1 MEDSFE
7 KMKLE
12 KWILKIIKYLSY
24 KEPTEVQKY
33 VIPQILKDK
42 SVIAISKTGTGK
54 TASFCLPILSELSKN
69 PFGLY
74 SIILEPTRELVL
86 QVEEKLKL
94 FSTGFNLRMCSI
106 IGGEDYTTQLKELDK
121 IPHIIIATP
130 GRLVSFLENNYI
142 KLVDNLRY
150 FVMDEFDQLLD
161 DTIKPDIDKII
172 TYLPDD
178 RITLFFSATIMQTKE
193 ELKKYLGKNDKDEIF
208 YYNNNTDEKID
219 DIIKDTNINKEKNKD
234 NDKDDKDKDDKDKEI
249 KKKNKIIPLKIKNR
263 INEDISLKYILVPQ
277 KLKEHYLLYL
287 LRNRYKETNTL
298 IFVNHVKQCDF
309 LYNLCKL
316 FEIKVSHLHSKMTQK
331 NRREDLQKFKGSMTN
346 ILISTDLASRG
357 LDIKQCDLVINFD
370 IPLSSLTFIHRA
382 GRTGRIGNKGL
393 CISLVSQYD
402 VEVLNGIEEDLNA
415 DFKEIEDID
424 QDEIMVDTGL
434 VSKGIKLTKMKM
446 IKEEKSK

>member
-12 KWILKIIKYLSY
+12 RWIKKVITYLSY

-33 VIPQILKDK
+33 VIPQILKNK
-42 SVIAISKTGTGK
+42 NVIAISKTGTGK
-54 TASFCLPILSELSKN
+54 TASFCLPILSELSKD

-74 SIILEPTRELVL
+74 AIILEPTRELVL

-106 IGGEDYTTQLKELDK
+106 IGGEDYTTQLQELDK

-130 GRLVSFLENNYI
+130 GRLVSFLENNYV
-142 KLVDNLRY
+142 KLIQNLRY

-161 DTIKPDIDKII
+161 ETIKPDIDKII

-193 ELKKYLGKNDKDEIF
+193 ELKKYIGKNNQEEIY
-208 YYNNNTDEKID
+208 YYNNNTDEKLE
-219 DIIKDTNINKEKNKD
+219 DILKNNDKRINKEKEDEN
-234 NDKDDKDKDDKDKEI
+234 
-249 KKKNKIIPLKIKNR
+249 KKNKKIIPLKIKNR
-263 INEDISLKYILVPQ
+263 INEDVSLKYILVPQ

-331 NRREDLQKFKGSMTN
+331 NRREDLQKFKGSITN

-357 LDIKQCDLVINFD
+357 LDIRQCDLVINFD

-393 CISLVSQYD
+393 CISFVSQYD
-402 VEVLNGIEEDLNA
+402 VEVLNGIEEDLDA

-424 QDEIMVDTGL
+424 QDEIMIDTGL
-434 VSKGIKLTKMKM
+434 VSKGIKLTKMKL
-446 IKEEKSK
+446 IKEEKNK

>member
-193 ELKKYLGKNDKDEIF
+193 ELKKYLGKNDKEEIF
-208 YYNNNTDEKID
+208 CYNNNTDEKID

-234 NDKDDKDKDDKDKEI
+234 NDKEDKDKEI

>member
-12 KWILKIIKYLSY
+12 KWIKKVIDYLSY

-33 VIPQILKDK
+33 VIPQILKNK

-54 TASFCLPILSELSKN
+54 TASFCLPILSELSKD

-74 SIILEPTRELVL
+74 AIILEPTRELVL

-106 IGGEDYTTQLKELDK
+106 IGGEDYTSQLQELDK

-142 KLVDNLRY
+142 KLIQNLRY

-193 ELKKYLGKNDKDEIF
+193 ELKKYLGKNDKDEIY
-208 YYNNNTDEKID
+208 YYNNNTDEKLEDILKND
-219 DIIKDTNINKEKNKD
+219 DNKLNKEKN
-234 NDKDDKDKDDKDKEI
+234 NE
-249 KKKNKIIPLKIKNR
+249 KNVKNKKIIPLKIKNR
-263 INEDISLKYILVPQ
+263 INEDVSLKYILVPQ

-287 LRNRYKETNTL
+287 LRNRYKDTNTL

-331 NRREDLQKFKGSMTN
+331 NRREDLQKFKGSISN

-357 LDIKQCDLVINFD
+357 LDIRQCDLVINFD
-370 IPLSSLTFIHRA
+370 IPLSTLTFIHRA

-393 CISLVSQYD
+393 CISFVSQYD
-402 VEVLNGIEEDLNA
+402 VEVLNGIEEDLDA

-424 QDEIMVDTGL
+424 QDEIMIDTGL
-434 VSKGIKLTKMKM
+434 VSKGIKLTKMKL
-446 IKEEKSK
+446 IKEEKIK

>member
-12 KWILKIIKYLSY
+12 KWIKKVINYLAY

-42 SVIAISKTGTGK
+42 NVIAISKTGTGK

-74 SIILEPTRELVL
+74 AIILEPTRELVL

-106 IGGEDYTTQLKELDK
+106 IGGEDFTTQLNELDK

-142 KLVDNLRY
+142 KLVQNLRY

-161 DTIKPDIDKII
+161 ETIKPDIDKII
-172 TYLPDD
+172 TYLPDE

-193 ELKKYLGKNDKDEIF
+193 ELKKYIGKNNKDEIY
-208 YYNNNTDEKID
+208 YYNNNTDEKLEDIVKKD
-219 DIIKDTNINKEKNKD
+219 DSGEKEKEKD
-234 NDKDDKDKDDKDKEI
+234 LNVN
-249 KKKNKIIPLKIKNR
+249 KKNKKIIPLKIKNR
-263 INEDISLKYILVPQ
+263 INEDVSLKYILVPQ

-331 NRREDLQKFKGSMTN
+331 NRREDLQKFKGSLTN

-393 CISLVSQYD
+393 CISFVSQYD
-402 VEVLNGIEEDLNA
+402 VEVLNGIEDDLNA

-434 VSKGIKLTKMKM
+434 VSKGIKLTKMKL
-446 IKEEKSK
+446 IKEGKNK

>member
-1 MEDSFE
+1 MEETFE
-7 KMKLE
+7 QMKLE
-12 KWILKIIKYLSY
+12 KWIKKVIKYLSY

-33 VIPQILKDK
+33 IIPQILNDK

-54 TASFCLPILSELSKN
+54 TASFCLPIISELSKD

-74 SIILEPTRELVL
+74 AIILEPTRELVL

-106 IGGEDYTTQLKELDK
+106 IGGEDYTIQLKELDK

-130 GRLVSFLENNYI
+130 GRLVSFLENNYV
-142 KLVDNLRY
+142 KLVQNLRY

-161 DTIKPDIDKII
+161 ETIKPDIDKII
-172 TYLPDD
+172 THLPDD

-193 ELKKYLGKNDKDEIF
+193 ELKKYLGKNDKEEIY
-208 YYNNNTDEKID
+208 YYNNNTDEKLED
-219 DIIKDTNINKEKNKD
+219 LIKNENELDKTKEKDGNK
-234 NDKDDKDKDDKDKEI
+234 KSS
-249 KKKNKIIPLKIKNR
+249 KIIPLKIKNR

-287 LRNRYKETNTL
+287 LRNRYKDTNTL

-402 VEVLNGIEEDLNA
+402 VEVLNGIEEDLSA

-446 IKEEKSK
+446 IKEGKNK

>member
-7 KMKLE
+7 KMRLE
-12 KWILKIIKYLSY
+12 KWIKKVINYLSY

-33 VIPQILKDK
+33 VIPQILKEK
-42 SVIAISKTGTGK
+42 NVIAISKTGTGK

-74 SIILEPTRELVL
+74 AIILEPTRELVL

-106 IGGEDYTTQLKELDK
+106 IGGEDFTTQLNELDK

-142 KLVDNLRY
+142 KLVQNLRY

-161 DTIKPDIDKII
+161 ETIKPDIDKII
-172 TYLPDD
+172 TYLPDE

-193 ELKKYLGKNDKDEIF
+193 ELKKYIGKNYKDEIY
-208 YYNNNTDEKID
+208 YYNNNTDEKLE
-219 DIIKDTNINKEKNKD
+219 DIVKKDGSGEKEKEKD
-234 NDKDDKDKDDKDKEI
+234 LNVN
-249 KKKNKIIPLKIKNR
+249 KKNKKIIPLKIKNR
-263 INEDISLKYILVPQ
+263 INEDVSLKYILVPQ

-331 NRREDLQKFKGSMTN
+331 NRREDLQKFKGSLTN

-393 CISLVSQYD
+393 CISFVSQYD
-402 VEVLNGIEEDLNA
+402 VEVLNGIEDDLNA

-434 VSKGIKLTKMKM
+434 VSKGIKLTKMKL
-446 IKEEKSK
+446 IKEGKNK

>member
-7 KMKLE
+7 KMRLE
-12 KWILKIIKYLSY
+12 KWIKKVINYLSY

-33 VIPQILKDK
+33 VIPQILKEK
-42 SVIAISKTGTGK
+42 NVIAISKTGTGK

-74 SIILEPTRELVL
+74 AIILEPTRELVL

-106 IGGEDYTTQLKELDK
+106 IGGEDFTTQLNELDK

-142 KLVDNLRY
+142 KLVQNLRY

-161 DTIKPDIDKII
+161 ETIKPDIDKII
-172 TYLPDD
+172 TYLPDE

-193 ELKKYLGKNDKDEIF
+193 ELKKYIGKNYKDEIY
-208 YYNNNTDEKID
+208 YYNNNTDEKLEDIVKKD
-219 DIIKDTNINKEKNKD
+219 DSGEKEKEKD
-234 NDKDDKDKDDKDKEI
+234 LNVN
-249 KKKNKIIPLKIKNR
+249 KKNKKIIPLKIKNR
-263 INEDISLKYILVPQ
+263 INEDVSLKYILVPQ

-331 NRREDLQKFKGSMTN
+331 NRREDLQKFKGSLTN

-393 CISLVSQYD
+393 CISFVSQYD
-402 VEVLNGIEEDLNA
+402 VEVLNGIEDDLNA

-434 VSKGIKLTKMKM
+434 VSKGIKLTKMKL
-446 IKEEKSK
+446 IKEGKNK

>member
-12 KWILKIIKYLSY
+12 KWILKVIKYLSY

-33 VIPQILKDK
+33 VIPQILIDK

-193 ELKKYLGKNDKDEIF
+193 ELKKYLGKNNKDEIF

-234 NDKDDKDKDDKDKEI
+234 DDKDDKDKEI

-434 VSKGIKLTKMKM
+434 VSKGIKITKMKM
-446 IKEEKSK
+446 IKEEKK

>member
-12 KWILKIIKYLSY
+12 KWIKKVIDYLSY

-33 VIPQILKDK
+33 VIPQILKNK
-42 SVIAISKTGTGK
+42 NVIAISKTGTGK
-54 TASFCLPILSELSKN
+54 TASFCLPILSELSKD

-74 SIILEPTRELVL
+74 AIILEPTRELVL

-106 IGGEDYTTQLKELDK
+106 IGGEDYTTQLQELDK

-130 GRLVSFLENNYI
+130 GRLVSFLENNYV
-142 KLVDNLRY
+142 KLIQNLRY

-161 DTIKPDIDKII
+161 ETIKPDIDKII

-193 ELKKYLGKNDKDEIF
+193 ELKKYIGKNNQEEIY
-208 YYNNNTDEKID
+208 YYNNNTDEKLE
-219 DIIKDTNINKEKNKD
+219 DILKNNDKRINKEKEDEN
-234 NDKDDKDKDDKDKEI
+234 
-249 KKKNKIIPLKIKNR
+249 KKNKKIIPLKIKNR
-263 INEDISLKYILVPQ
+263 INEDVSLKYILVPQ

-287 LRNRYKETNTL
+287 LRNRYKDTNTL

-331 NRREDLQKFKGSMTN
+331 NRREDLQKFKGSISN

-357 LDIKQCDLVINFD
+357 LDIRQCDLVINFD
-370 IPLSSLTFIHRA
+370 IPLSTLTFIHRA

-393 CISLVSQYD
+393 CISFVSQYD
-402 VEVLNGIEEDLNA
+402 VEVLNGIEEDLDA

-424 QDEIMVDTGL
+424 QDEIMIDTGL
-434 VSKGIKLTKMKM
+434 VSKGIKLTKMKL
-446 IKEEKSK
+446 IKEEKIK

>member
-1 MEDSFE
+1 
-7 KMKLE
+7 MKLE
-12 KWILKIIKYLSY
+12 KWIKKVIDYLSY

-33 VIPQILKDK
+33 VIPQILKNK

-54 TASFCLPILSELSKN
+54 TASFCLPILSELSKD

-74 SIILEPTRELVL
+74 AIILEPTRELVL

-106 IGGEDYTTQLKELDK
+106 IGGEDYTSQLQELDK

-142 KLVDNLRY
+142 KLIQNLRY

-161 DTIKPDIDKII
+161 ETIKPDIDKII

-193 ELKKYLGKNDKDEIF
+193 ELKKYLGKNDKDEIY
-208 YYNNNTDEKID
+208 YYNNNTDEKLE
-219 DIIKDTNINKEKNKD
+219 DILKNDGNKLNKEKNNEK
-234 NDKDDKDKDDKDKEI
+234 NI
-249 KKKNKIIPLKIKNR
+249 KNKKIIPLKIKNR
-263 INEDISLKYILVPQ
+263 INEDVTLKYILVPQ

-287 LRNRYKETNTL
+287 LRNRYKDTNTL

-316 FEIKVSHLHSKMTQK
+316 FEIRVSHLHSKMTQK
-331 NRREDLQKFKGSMTN
+331 NRREDLQKFKGSISN

-357 LDIKQCDLVINFD
+357 LDIRQCDLVINFD
-370 IPLSSLTFIHRA
+370 IPLSTLTFIHRA

-393 CISLVSQYD
+393 CISFVSQYD
-402 VEVLNGIEEDLNA
+402 VEVLN
-415 DFKEIEDID
+415 
-424 QDEIMVDTGL
+424 
-434 VSKGIKLTKMKM
+434 
-446 IKEEKSK
+446 

>member
-12 KWILKIIKYLSY
+12 KWIKKVINYLSY
-24 KEPTEVQKY
+24 QEPTEVQKY
-33 VIPQILKDK
+33 VIPQILKEK
-42 SVIAISKTGTGK
+42 NVIAISKTGTGK

-74 SIILEPTRELVL
+74 AIILEPTRELVL

-106 IGGEDYTTQLKELDK
+106 IGGEDFTTQLNELDK

-142 KLVDNLRY
+142 KLVQNLRY

-161 DTIKPDIDKII
+161 ETIKPDIDKII
-172 TYLPDD
+172 TYLPDE

-193 ELKKYLGKNDKDEIF
+193 ELKKYIGKNNKDEIY
-208 YYNNNTDEKID
+208 YYNNNTDEKLEDIVKKD
-219 DIIKDTNINKEKNKD
+219 DSGEKEKEKD
-234 NDKDDKDKDDKDKEI
+234 LNVN
-249 KKKNKIIPLKIKNR
+249 KKNKKIIPLKIKNR
-263 INEDISLKYILVPQ
+263 INEDVSLKYILVPQ

-298 IFVNHVKQCDF
+298 IFVNHIKQCDF

-331 NRREDLQKFKGSMTN
+331 NRREDLQKFKGSLTN

-393 CISLVSQYD
+393 CISFVSQYD
-402 VEVLNGIEEDLNA
+402 VEVLNGIEDDLNA

-434 VSKGIKLTKMKM
+434 VSKGIKLTKMKL
-446 IKEEKSK
+446 IKEGKNK

>member
-1 MEDSFE
+1 MVDSFDD
-7 KMKLE
+7 MKLE
-12 KWILKIIKYLSY
+12 KWIKKVIAYLSY
-24 KEPTEVQKY
+24 KNPTIVQKY
-33 VIPQILKDK
+33 IIPEILNDK

-54 TASFCLPILSELSKN
+54 TASFCLPILSELSKD
-69 PFGLY
+69 PYGLY
-74 SIILEPTRELVL
+74 SIILEPTRELVI

-130 GRLVSFLENNYI
+130 GRLVTFLENNYI
-142 KLVDNLRY
+142 KLVQNLKY
-150 FVMDEFDQLLD
+150 FVMDEFDQLLN
-161 DTIKPDIDKII
+161 DTIRPDIEKII
-172 TYLPDD
+172 KFLPED
-178 RITLFFSATIMQTKE
+178 RKTLFFSATIVQTKN
-193 ELKKYLGKNDKDEIF
+193 ELKKYLGKNDTGELY
-208 YYNNNTDEKID
+208 YYNNNEDINDEK
-219 DIIKDTNINKEKNKD
+219 EM
-234 NDKDDKDKDDKDKEI
+234 KDDEDQKINNSNNSIPI
-249 KKKNKIIPLKIKNR
+249 KIKNKI
-263 INEDISLKYILVPQ
+263 NEDVDLKYILVPQ

-287 LRNRYKETNTL
+287 LRNKYKETNCL

-316 FEIKVSHLHSKMTQK
+316 FELKVSHLHSKMTQR
-331 NRREDLQKFKGSMTN
+331 NRREDLQKFKGS
-346 ILISTDLASRG
+346 ISRFLISTDLASRG

-370 IPLSSLTFIHRA
+370 MPHTSQTFIHRA

-393 CISLVSQYD
+393 CISFVSQHD
-402 VEVLNGIEEDLNA
+402 IELLNGIESELDA

-446 IKEEKSK
+446 IKEEKK

>member
-7 KMKLE
+7 KMRLE
-12 KWILKIIKYLSY
+12 KWIKKVINYLSY

-33 VIPQILKDK
+33 VIPQILKEK
-42 SVIAISKTGTGK
+42 NVIAISKTGTGK

-74 SIILEPTRELVL
+74 AIILEPTRELVI

-106 IGGEDYTTQLKELDK
+106 IGGEDFTTQLNELDK

-142 KLVDNLRY
+142 KLVQNLRY

-161 DTIKPDIDKII
+161 ETIKPDIDKII
-172 TYLPDD
+172 TYLPDE

-193 ELKKYLGKNDKDEIF
+193 ELKKYIGKNNKDEIY
-208 YYNNNTDEKID
+208 YYNNNTDEKLEDIVKKD
-219 DIIKDTNINKEKNKD
+219 DSGEKEKEKD
-234 NDKDDKDKDDKDKEI
+234 LNVN
-249 KKKNKIIPLKIKNR
+249 KKNKKIIPLKIKNR
-263 INEDISLKYILVPQ
+263 INEDVSLKYILVPQ

-298 IFVNHVKQCDF
+298 IFVNHIKQCDF

-331 NRREDLQKFKGSMTN
+331 NRREDLQKFKGSLTN

-393 CISLVSQYD
+393 CISFVSQYD
-402 VEVLNGIEEDLNA
+402 VEVLNGIEDDLNA

-434 VSKGIKLTKMKM
+434 VSKGIKLTKMKL
-446 IKEEKSK
+446 IKEGKNK

>member
-1 MEDSFE
+1 MENSFE
-7 KMKLE
+7 NMKLE
-12 KWILKIIKYLSY
+12 KWIKKIIKYLSY
-24 KEPTEVQKY
+24 KEPTDVQKY
-33 VIPQILKDK
+33 IIPQILKNK

-74 SIILEPTRELVL
+74 AIILEPTRELVL

-94 FSTGFNLRMCSI
+94 YSTGFNLRMCSI
-106 IGGEDYTTQLKELDK
+106 IGGEDFTSQLRELDK

-130 GRLVSFLENNYI
+130 GRLISFLENNYI
-142 KLVDNLRY
+142 KLVENLKY
-150 FVMDEFDQLLD
+150 FVMDEFDQLLNE
-161 DTIKPDIDKII
+161 TIKPDIDKII
-172 TYLPDD
+172 EYLPDE
-178 RITLFFSATIMQTKE
+178 RISLFFSATIIQTKE
-193 ELKKYLGKNDKDEIF
+193 ELKKYMGKNDKEEIY
-208 YYNNNTDEKID
+208 YYNNNSDEKLED
-219 DIIKDTNINKEKNKD
+219 LMKKDSNE
-234 NDKDDKDKDDKDKEI
+234 DKEEDKFV
-249 KKKNKIIPLKIKNR
+249 KKKSNKIIPLKIKNR
-263 INEDISLKYILVPQ
+263 INEDIFLKYILVPQ

-331 NRREDLQKFKGSMTN
+331 SRREDLQKFKGSLTN

-393 CISLVSQYD
+393 CITFVSQYD

-434 VSKGIKLTKMKM
+434 VSKGIKLTKMKL
-446 IKEEKSK
+446 IKEENYK

>member
-1 MEDSFE
+1 
-7 KMKLE
+7 MKLE
-12 KWILKIIKYLSY
+12 KWIKKVIKYLSY

-33 VIPQILKDK
+33 IIPQILNDK

-54 TASFCLPILSELSKN
+54 TASFCLPIISELSKD

-74 SIILEPTRELVL
+74 AIILEPTRELVL

-130 GRLVSFLENNYI
+130 GRLVSFLENNYV
-142 KLVDNLRY
+142 KLVQNLRY

-161 DTIKPDIDKII
+161 ETIKPDIDKII

-193 ELKKYLGKNDKDEIF
+193 ELKKYLGKNDKEEIY
-208 YYNNNTDEKID
+208 YYNNNTDEKLED
-219 DIIKDTNINKEKNKD
+219 LIKNENELDKTKEKDGNK
-234 NDKDDKDKDDKDKEI
+234 KSS
-249 KKKNKIIPLKIKNR
+249 KIIPLKIKNR

-287 LRNRYKETNTL
+287 LRNRYKDTNTL

-402 VEVLNGIEEDLNA
+402 VEVLNGIEEDLSA

-446 IKEEKSK
+446 IKEGKNK

>member
-1 MEDSFE
+1 MEETFE
-7 KMKLE
+7 QMKLE
-12 KWILKIIKYLSY
+12 KWIKKVIKYLSY

-33 VIPQILKDK
+33 IIPQILNDK

-54 TASFCLPILSELSKN
+54 TASFCLPIISELSKD

-74 SIILEPTRELVL
+74 AIILEPTRELVL

-130 GRLVSFLENNYI
+130 GRLVSFLENNYV
-142 KLVDNLRY
+142 KLVQNLRY

-161 DTIKPDIDKII
+161 ETIKPDIDKII

-193 ELKKYLGKNDKDEIF
+193 ELKKYLGKNDKKEIY
-208 YYNNNTDEKID
+208 YYNNNTDEKLED
-219 DIIKDTNINKEKNKD
+219 LIKNENELDKTKEKDGNK
-234 NDKDDKDKDDKDKEI
+234 KSS
-249 KKKNKIIPLKIKNR
+249 KIIPLKIKNR

-287 LRNRYKETNTL
+287 LRNRYKDTNTL

-402 VEVLNGIEEDLNA
+402 VEVLNGIEEDLSA

-446 IKEEKSK
+446 IKEGKNK

>member
-1 MEDSFE
+1 MEETFE
-7 KMKLE
+7 QMKLE
-12 KWILKIIKYLSY
+12 KWIKKVIKYLSY

-33 VIPQILKDK
+33 IIPQILNDK

-54 TASFCLPILSELSKN
+54 TASFCLPIISELSKD

-74 SIILEPTRELVL
+74 AIILEPTRELVL

-130 GRLVSFLENNYI
+130 GRLVSFLENNYV
-142 KLVDNLRY
+142 KLVQNLRY

-161 DTIKPDIDKII
+161 ETIKPDIDKII

-193 ELKKYLGKNDKDEIF
+193 ELKKYLGKNDKEEIY
-208 YYNNNTDEKID
+208 YYNNNTDEKLED
-219 DIIKDTNINKEKNKD
+219 LIKNENELDKTKEKDGNK
-234 NDKDDKDKDDKDKEI
+234 KSS
-249 KKKNKIIPLKIKNR
+249 KIIPLKIKNR

-287 LRNRYKETNTL
+287 LRNKYKETSCL

-316 FEIKVSHLHSKMTQK
+316 FELKVSHLHSKMTQR
-331 NRREDLQKFKGSMTN
+331 NRREDLQKFKGS
-346 ILISTDLASRG
+346 ISKFLISTDLASRG

-370 IPLSSLTFIHRA
+370 MPHTSQTFIHRA

-393 CISLVSQYD
+393 CISFVSQHD
-402 VEVLNGIEEDLNA
+402 IELLNGIESELDA

-446 IKEEKSK
+446 IKEEKK

>member
-1 MEDSFE
+1 MEETFE
-7 KMKLE
+7 QMKLE
-12 KWILKIIKYLSY
+12 KWIKKVIKYLSY

-33 VIPQILKDK
+33 IIPQILNDK

-54 TASFCLPILSELSKN
+54 TASFCLPIISELSKD

-74 SIILEPTRELVL
+74 AIILEPTRELVL

-130 GRLVSFLENNYI
+130 GRLVSFLENNYV
-142 KLVDNLRY
+142 KLVQNLRY

-161 DTIKPDIDKII
+161 ETIKPDIDKII

-193 ELKKYLGKNDKDEIF
+193 ELKKYLGKNDKEEIY
-208 YYNNNTDEKID
+208 YYNNNTDEKLED
-219 DIIKDTNINKEKNKD
+219 LIKNENELDKTKEKDGNK
-234 NDKDDKDKDDKDKEI
+234 KSS
-249 KKKNKIIPLKIKNR
+249 KIIPLKIKNR

-287 LRNRYKETNTL
+287 LRNRY
-298 IFVNHVKQCDF
+298 I

-402 VEVLNGIEEDLNA
+402 VEVLNGIEEDLSA

-446 IKEEKSK
+446 IKEGKNK

>member
-12 KWILKIIKYLSY
+12 KWIKKVINYLSY

-33 VIPQILKDK
+33 VIPQILKEK
-42 SVIAISKTGTGK
+42 NVIAISKTGTGK

-74 SIILEPTRELVL
+74 AIILEPTRELVL

-106 IGGEDYTTQLKELDK
+106 IGGEDFTTQLNELDK

-142 KLVDNLRY
+142 KLVQNLRY

-161 DTIKPDIDKII
+161 ETIKPDIDKII
-172 TYLPDD
+172 TYLPDE

-193 ELKKYLGKNDKDEIF
+193 ELKKYIGKNNKDEIY
-208 YYNNNTDEKID
+208 YYNNNTDEKLEDIVKKD
-219 DIIKDTNINKEKNKD
+219 DSGEKEKEKD
-234 NDKDDKDKDDKDKEI
+234 LSVN
-249 KKKNKIIPLKIKNR
+249 KKNKKIIPLKIKNR
-263 INEDISLKYILVPQ
+263 INEDVSLKYILVPQ

-331 NRREDLQKFKGSMTN
+331 NRREDLQKFKGSLTN

-393 CISLVSQYD
+393 CISFVSQYD
-402 VEVLNGIEEDLNA
+402 VEVLNGIEDDLNA

-434 VSKGIKLTKMKM
+434 VSKGIKLTKMKL
-446 IKEEKSK
+446 IKEGKNK

>member
-1 MEDSFE
+1 MVDSFDD
-7 KMKLE
+7 MKLE
-12 KWILKIIKYLSY
+12 KWIKKVIAYLSY
-24 KEPTEVQKY
+24 KNPTIVQKY
-33 VIPQILKDK
+33 IIPEILNDK

-54 TASFCLPILSELSKN
+54 TASFCLPILSELSKD
-69 PFGLY
+69 PYGLY
-74 SIILEPTRELVL
+74 SIILEPTRELVI

-130 GRLVSFLENNYI
+130 GRLVTFLENNYI
-142 KLVDNLRY
+142 KLVQNLKY
-150 FVMDEFDQLLD
+150 FVLDEFDQLLN
-161 DTIKPDIDKII
+161 DTIRPDIEKII
-172 TYLPDD
+172 KFLPED
-178 RITLFFSATIMQTKE
+178 RKTLFFSATIVQTKN
-193 ELKKYLGKNDKDEIF
+193 ELKKYLGKNDTGELY
-208 YYNNNTDEKID
+208 YYNNNEDINDE
-219 DIIKDTNINKEKNKD
+219 
-234 NDKDDKDKDDKDKEI
+234 KEI
-249 KKKNKIIPLKIKNR
+249 KDDEEQKNNNNSIPMKIKNKI
-263 INEDISLKYILVPQ
+263 NEDVDLKYILVPQ

-287 LRNRYKETNTL
+287 LRNKYKETSCL

-316 FEIKVSHLHSKMTQK
+316 FELKVSHLHSKMTQR
-331 NRREDLQKFKGSMTN
+331 NRREDLQKFKGS
-346 ILISTDLASRG
+346 ISKFLISTDLASRG

-370 IPLSSLTFIHRA
+370 MPHTSQTFIHRA

-393 CISLVSQYD
+393 CISFVSQHD
-402 VEVLNGIEEDLNA
+402 IELLNGIESELDA

-446 IKEEKSK
+446 IKEEKK

>member
-7 KMKLE
+7 KMRLE
-12 KWILKIIKYLSY
+12 KWIKKVINYLSY

-33 VIPQILKDK
+33 VIPQILKEK
-42 SVIAISKTGTGK
+42 NVIAISKTGTGK

-74 SIILEPTRELVL
+74 AIILEPTRELVL

-94 FSTGFNLRMCSI
+94 FSTGFNLRMCSVV
-106 IGGEDYTTQLKELDK
+106 GGEDFTTQLNELDK

-142 KLVDNLRY
+142 KLVQNLRY

-161 DTIKPDIDKII
+161 ETIKPDIDKII
-172 TYLPDD
+172 TYLPDE

-193 ELKKYLGKNDKDEIF
+193 ELKKYIGKNNKDEIY
-208 YYNNNTDEKID
+208 YYNNNTDEKLEDIVKKD
-219 DIIKDTNINKEKNKD
+219 DSGEKEKEKD
-234 NDKDDKDKDDKDKEI
+234 LSVN
-249 KKKNKIIPLKIKNR
+249 KKNKKIIPLKIKNR
-263 INEDISLKYILVPQ
+263 INEDVSLKYILVPQ

-331 NRREDLQKFKGSMTN
+331 NRREDLQKFKGSLTN

-393 CISLVSQYD
+393 CISFVSQYD
-402 VEVLNGIEEDLNA
+402 VEVLNGIEDDLNA

-434 VSKGIKLTKMKM
+434 VSKGIKLTKMKL
-446 IKEEKSK
+446 IKEGKNK

>member
-1 MEDSFE
+1 MEETFE
-7 KMKLE
+7 QMKLE
-12 KWILKIIKYLSY
+12 KWIKKIIKYLSY

-33 VIPQILKDK
+33 ITPQILNDK

-74 SIILEPTRELVL
+74 AIILEPTRELVL

-142 KLVDNLRY
+142 ILVQNLRY

-161 DTIKPDIDKII
+161 NTIRPDIDKII

-193 ELKKYLGKNDKDEIF
+193 ELKKYLGKNDKEEIY
-208 YYNNNTDEKID
+208 YYNNNTDEKIED
-219 DIIKDTNINKEKNKD
+219 LIKHNNDLNKTKEKDENK
-234 NDKDDKDKDDKDKEI
+234 KS
-249 KKKNKIIPLKIKNR
+249 KIIPLKLKNR

-287 LRNRYKETNTL
+287 LRNRYKDTNTL

-331 NRREDLQKFKGSMTN
+331 NRRDDLQKFKGSMTN

-402 VEVLNGIEEDLNA
+402 VEVLNGIEEDLEA

-446 IKEEKSK
+446 IKEGKNK

>member
-1 MEDSFE
+1 MENSFE
-7 KMKLE
+7 SMKLE
-12 KWILKIIKYLSY
+12 KWIKKVITYLSY
-24 KEPTEVQKY
+24 KEPTIVQKHI
-33 VIPQILKDK
+33 IPQILKDK

-54 TASFCLPILSELSKN
+54 TASFCLPILSELSKD
-69 PFGLY
+69 PYGLY

-106 IGGEDYTTQLKELDK
+106 IGGEDHTTQMKELDK

-130 GRLVSFLENNYI
+130 GRLVTFLENNYI
-142 KLVDNLRY
+142 KLIQNLKY
-150 FVMDEFDQLLD
+150 FVMDEFDQLLN

-178 RITLFFSATIMQTKE
+178 RKTLFFSATITQTITD
-193 ELKKYLGKNDKDEIF
+193 LKKYLGKNDKEEIY
-208 YYNNNTDEKID
+208 YYNNNEDTS
-219 DIIKDTNINKEKNKD
+219 DINEIQTE
-234 NDKDDKDKDDKDKEI
+234 NDSEN
-249 KKKNKIIPLKIKNR
+249 NKISKKIKNR
-263 INEDISLKYILVPQ
+263 INEDVNLKYILVPQ

-287 LRNRYKETNTL
+287 LRNKYKETNTL
-298 IFVNHVKQCDF
+298 VFVNHVKQCDF
-309 LYNLCKL
+309 LYYLCKL
-316 FEIKVSHLHSKMTQK
+316 FELKVSHLHSKMTQR
-331 NRREDLQKFKGSMTN
+331 NRREDLQKFKGSIATV
-346 ILISTDLASRG
+346 LISTDLASRG

-370 IPLSSLTFIHRA
+370 MPLSTETFIHRA

-393 CISLVSQYD
+393 CISFVSQHD
-402 VEVLNGIEEDLNA
+402 LELLNGIESDLNA

-446 IKEEKSK
+446 IKEEKK

>member
-7 KMKLE
+7 KMRLE
-12 KWILKIIKYLSY
+12 KWIKKVINYLSY

-33 VIPQILKDK
+33 VIPQILKEK
-42 SVIAISKTGTGK
+42 NVIAISKTGTGK

-74 SIILEPTRELVL
+74 AIILEPTRELVL

-106 IGGEDYTTQLKELDK
+106 IGGEDFTTQLNELDK

-142 KLVDNLRY
+142 KLVQNLRY

-161 DTIKPDIDKII
+161 ETIKPDIDKII
-172 TYLPDD
+172 TYLPDE

-193 ELKKYLGKNDKDEIF
+193 ELKKYIGKKNKDEIY
-208 YYNNNTDEKID
+208 YYNNNTDEKLEDIVKKD
-219 DIIKDTNINKEKNKD
+219 DSVEKEKEKD
-234 NDKDDKDKDDKDKEI
+234 LNVN
-249 KKKNKIIPLKIKNR
+249 KKNKKIIPLKIKNR
-263 INEDISLKYILVPQ
+263 INEDVSLKYILVPQ

-287 LRNRYKETNTL
+287 LRNRYKDTNTL

-331 NRREDLQKFKGSMTN
+331 NRREDLQKFKGSLTN

-393 CISLVSQYD
+393 CISFVSQYD
-402 VEVLNGIEEDLNA
+402 VEVLNGIEDDLNA

-434 VSKGIKLTKMKM
+434 VSKGIKLTKMKL
-446 IKEEKSK
+446 IKEGKNK

>member
-12 KWILKIIKYLSY
+12 KWIKKVINYLSY

-33 VIPQILKDK
+33 VIPQILKEK
-42 SVIAISKTGTGK
+42 NVIAISKTGTGK

-74 SIILEPTRELVL
+74 AIILEPTRELVL

-106 IGGEDYTTQLKELDK
+106 IGGEDFTTQLNELDK

-142 KLVDNLRY
+142 KLVQNLRY

-161 DTIKPDIDKII
+161 ETIKPDIDKII
-172 TYLPDD
+172 TYLPDE

-193 ELKKYLGKNDKDEIF
+193 ELKKYIGKNNKDEIY
-208 YYNNNTDEKID
+208 YYNNNTDEKLEDIVKKD
-219 DIIKDTNINKEKNKD
+219 DSGEKEKEKD
-234 NDKDDKDKDDKDKEI
+234 LNVN
-249 KKKNKIIPLKIKNR
+249 KKNKKIIPLKIKNR
-263 INEDISLKYILVPQ
+263 INEDVSLKYILVPQ

-331 NRREDLQKFKGSMTN
+331 NRREDLQKFKGSLTN

-393 CISLVSQYD
+393 CISFVSQYD
-402 VEVLNGIEEDLNA
+402 VEVLNGIEDDLNA

-434 VSKGIKLTKMKM
+434 VSKGIKLTKMKL
-446 IKEEKSK
+446 IKEGKNK

>member
-193 ELKKYLGKNDKDEIF
+193 ELKKYLGKNDKEEIF

-234 NDKDDKDKDDKDKEI
+234 NDKDKEI

>member
-1 MEDSFE
+1 MEETFE
-7 KMKLE
+7 QMKLE
-12 KWILKIIKYLSY
+12 KWIKKVIKYLSY

-33 VIPQILKDK
+33 IIPQILNDK

-54 TASFCLPILSELSKN
+54 TASFCLPIISELSKD

-74 SIILEPTRELVL
+74 AIILEPTRELVL

-130 GRLVSFLENNYI
+130 GRLVSFLENNYV
-142 KLVDNLRY
+142 KLVQNLRY

-161 DTIKPDIDKII
+161 ETIKPDIDKII

-193 ELKKYLGKNDKDEIF
+193 ELKKYIGKNDKDEIY
-208 YYNNNTDEKID
+208 YYNNNIDEKLED
-219 DIIKDTNINKEKNKD
+219 LIKNENELDKTKEKDGNK
-234 NDKDDKDKDDKDKEI
+234 KSS
-249 KKKNKIIPLKIKNR
+249 KIIPLKIKNR

-287 LRNRYKETNTL
+287 LRNRYKDTNTL

-402 VEVLNGIEEDLNA
+402 VEVLNEIEEDLSA

-446 IKEEKSK
+446 IKEGKNK

>member
-106 IGGEDYTTQLKELDK
+106 IGGEDYTAQLKELDK

-234 NDKDDKDKDDKDKEI
+234 NDKDDKDKEI

-331 NRREDLQKFKGSMTN
+331 NRKEDLQKFKGSMTN

>member
-7 KMKLE
+7 KMRLE
-12 KWILKIIKYLSY
+12 KWIKKVINYLSY

-33 VIPQILKDK
+33 VIPQILKEK
-42 SVIAISKTGTGK
+42 NVIAISKTGTGK

-74 SIILEPTRELVL
+74 AIILEPTRELVL

-106 IGGEDYTTQLKELDK
+106 IGGEDFTTQLNELDK

-142 KLVDNLRY
+142 KLVQNLRY

-161 DTIKPDIDKII
+161 ETIKPDIDKII
-172 TYLPDD
+172 TYLPDE

-193 ELKKYLGKNDKDEIF
+193 ELKKYIEKNNKDEIY
-208 YYNNNTDEKID
+208 YYNNNTDEKLEDIVKKD
-219 DIIKDTNINKEKNKD
+219 DSVEKEKEKD
-234 NDKDDKDKDDKDKEI
+234 LNVN
-249 KKKNKIIPLKIKNR
+249 KKNKKIIKLKIKNR
-263 INEDISLKYILVPQ
+263 INEDVSLKYILVPQ

-331 NRREDLQKFKGSMTN
+331 NRRENLQKFKGSLTN

-393 CISLVSQYD
+393 CISFVSQYD
-402 VEVLNGIEEDLNA
+402 VEVLNGIEDDLNA

-434 VSKGIKLTKMKM
+434 VSKGIKLTKMKL
-446 IKEEKSK
+446 IKEGKNK

>member
-1 MEDSFE
+1 M
-7 KMKLE
+7 
-12 KWILKIIKYLSY
+12 
-24 KEPTEVQKY
+24 
-33 VIPQILKDK
+33 
-42 SVIAISKTGTGK
+42 
-54 TASFCLPILSELSKN
+54 
-69 PFGLY
+69 
-74 SIILEPTRELVL
+74 L

-142 KLVDNLRY
+142 KLVQNLRY

-161 DTIKPDIDKII
+161 NTIRPDIDKII

-193 ELKKYLGKNDKDEIF
+193 ELKKYLGKNDKEEIF

-219 DIIKDTNINKEKNKD
+219 DIIKDTNINKEKN
-234 NDKDDKDKDDKDKEI
+234 KDKEI

-331 NRREDLQKFKGSMTN
+331 NRRDDLQKFKGSMTN

-402 VEVLNGIEEDLNA
+402 VEVLNGIEEDLDA

-424 QDEIMVDTGL
+424 QDEIMIDTGL
-434 VSKGIKLTKMKM
+434 VSKGIKLTKMKL
-446 IKEEKSK
+446 IKEEKIK

>member
-12 KWILKIIKYLSY
+12 KWIKKVINYLAY

-33 VIPQILKDK
+33 VIPQILKEK
-42 SVIAISKTGTGK
+42 NVIAISKTGTGK

-74 SIILEPTRELVL
+74 AIILEPTRELVL

-106 IGGEDYTTQLKELDK
+106 IGGEDFTTQLNELDK

-142 KLVDNLRY
+142 KLVENLRY

-161 DTIKPDIDKII
+161 ETIKPDIDKII
-172 TYLPDD
+172 TYLPDE

-193 ELKKYLGKNDKDEIF
+193 ELKKYIGKNYKDEIY
-208 YYNNNTDEKID
+208 YYNNNTDEKLE
-219 DIIKDTNINKEKNKD
+219 DIVKKND
-234 NDKDDKDKDDKDKEI
+234 SVDKDKE
-249 KKKNKIIPLKIKNR
+249 KDLNDNKKNKKIIPLKIKNR
-263 INEDISLKYILVPQ
+263 INEDVSLKYILVPQ

-331 NRREDLQKFKGSMTN
+331 NRREDLQKFKGSLTN

-393 CISLVSQYD
+393 CISFVSQYD
-402 VEVLNGIEEDLNA
+402 VEVLNGIEDDLNA

-434 VSKGIKLTKMKM
+434 VSKGIKLTKMKL
-446 IKEEKSK
+446 IKEGKNK

>member
-1 MEDSFE
+1 MEETFE
-7 KMKLE
+7 QMKLE
-12 KWILKIIKYLSY
+12 KWIKKVIKYLSY

-33 VIPQILKDK
+33 IIPQILNDK

-54 TASFCLPILSELSKN
+54 TASFCLPIISELSKD

-74 SIILEPTRELVL
+74 AIILEPTRELVL

-130 GRLVSFLENNYI
+130 GRLVSFLENNYV
-142 KLVDNLRY
+142 KLVQNLRY

-161 DTIKPDIDKII
+161 ETIKPDIDKII

-193 ELKKYLGKNDKDEIF
+193 ELKKYLGKNDKEEIY
-208 YYNNNTDEKID
+208 YYNNNTDEKLED
-219 DIIKDTNINKEKNKD
+219 LIKNENELDKTKEKDGNK
-234 NDKDDKDKDDKDKEI
+234 KSS
-249 KKKNKIIPLKIKNR
+249 KIIPLKIKNR

-287 LRNRYKETNTL
+287 LRNRYKDTNTL

-331 NRREDLQKFKGSMTN
+331 KRREDLQKFKGSMTN

-402 VEVLNGIEEDLNA
+402 VEVLNGIEEDLSS

-446 IKEEKSK
+446 IKEGKNK